1 MGLAK
6 IKGQNGKDFTGTKW
20 CYIHCDFCM
29 AALISMKGNSIKT
42 PKFYFQNSFN
52 AKNPQIIKSEDFCG
66 MDGTSPVSIYAFK
79 LRIYKSF

>member
-29 AALISMKGNSIKT
+29 AALISMNRESYLNT
-42 PKFYFQNSFN
+42 QVLLPK
-52 AKNPQIIKSEDFCG
+52 
-66 MDGTSPVSIYAFK
+66 
-79 LRIYKSF
+79 LL